1 MADVY
6 LNVYG
11 DGTATT
17 DATPPM
23 TEGEIFTIFFHPDG
37 DSELLDVRA
46 FDSHD
51 YSVALPPVT
60 DNELTMRFRS
70 GWGSLYV
77 DIYFTYDNR
86 YISFDYD
93 CNGEYIYR
101 TYNLQELFDNAEV

>member
-1 MADVY
+1 MPDVY
-6 LNVYG
+6 LSVYG
-11 DGTATT
+11 DGSATT

-37 DSELLDVRA
+37 GSELLDVRA

-51 YSVALPPVT
+51 YAVALPPVT

-77 DIYFTYDNR
+77 DIYFTGAEPPEP
-86 YISFDYD
+86 SFPFW
-93 CNGEYIYR
+93 I
-101 TYNLQELFDNAEV
+101 LFFRKKKHRKKIMGLF

>member
-6 LNVYG
+6 LNVHG
-11 DGTATT
+11 DGSAST

-37 DSELLDVRA
+37 GSELLDVRA
-46 FDSHD
+46 YDSHD
-51 YSVALPPVT
+51 YAVALPPVT

-77 DIYFTYDNR
+77 DIYFTGSEPPEPEPPIPYW
-86 YISFDYD
+86 
-93 CNGEYIYR
+93 
-101 TYNLQELFDNAEV
+101 LLFINNKWWRKLK